1 MKKIIILISIL
12 AVIICFTSCV
22 NSNPCKGCD
31 EMPEETDGTGLIVGL
46 GQKTYHDTSYYINDK
61 PIWYGIVDV
70 ITSEEHNTNKIK
82 HINGTS
88 IDFSKYSVLC
98 MGSQGG
104 GCDIRYMRDVSVD
117 KEAKKY
123 TYTVTMLECGG
134 YEVLLNP
141 SDNIVIIPKIED
153 GYTVEIQLKEAYW
166 IHHKIKD
173 ESLICTYIF
182 KEDTD
187 GSWKLESETKHY

>member
-12 AVIICFTSCV
+12 IVTICFTSCV
-22 NSNPCKGCD
+22 NSDPCKGCD

-46 GQKTYHDTSYYINDK
+46 GEKTYHDSSYMINNI
-61 PIWYGIVDV
+61 PIWYGLVDV
-70 ITSEEHNTNKIK
+70 VTSETHNTSKIR
-82 HINGTS
+82 HLNGDS

-134 YEVLLNP
+134 YKVFLNP

-166 IHHKIKD
+166 IRQKIKY
-173 ESLICTYIF
+173 ESLRRTFIF

-187 GSWKLESETKHY
+187 GSWKLESETKY

>member
-1 MKKIIILISIL
+1 MKKIILLISIL
-12 AVIICFTSCV
+12 AVIICFTRCV
-22 NSNPCKGCD
+22 NSDPCKGCD

-46 GQKTYHDTSYYINDK
+46 GQKTYHDNSYYTR
-61 PIWYGIVDV
+61 YGIVDV
-70 ITSEEHNTNKIK
+70 ITSEDLNFLKIK
-82 HINGTS
+82 HLNDTP

-98 MGSQGG
+98 MRSQGS
-104 GCDIRYMRDVSVD
+104 GCDMRYMRDVSVD
-117 KEAKKY
+117 KESKKY

-134 YEVLLNP
+134 YKVFLNP

-166 IHHKIKD
+166 IRHKIKY
-173 ESLICTYIF
+173 ESLRRTFIF

-187 GSWKLESETKHY
+187 GSWLGSETKH

>member
-12 AVIICFTSCV
+12 VVTICFASCV
-22 NSNPCKGCD
+22 NSDPCKGCD

-46 GQKTYHDTSYYINDK
+46 GEKTYHDSSYMINNI
-61 PIWYGIVDV
+61 PIWYGLVDV
-70 ITSEEHNTNKIK
+70 VTSETHNTSKIR
-82 HINGTS
+82 HLNGDS

-98 MGSQGG
+98 MGAQGG

-134 YEVLLNP
+134 YKVFLNP

-166 IHHKIKD
+166 IRHKIKY
-173 ESLICTYIF
+173 ESLRRTFIF

-187 GSWKLESETKHY
+187 GSWKLESETKY